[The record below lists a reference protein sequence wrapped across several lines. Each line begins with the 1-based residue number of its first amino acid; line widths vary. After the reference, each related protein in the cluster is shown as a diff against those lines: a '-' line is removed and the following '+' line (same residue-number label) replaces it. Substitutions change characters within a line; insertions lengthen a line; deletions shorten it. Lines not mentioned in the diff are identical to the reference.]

1 MFRFPEPPV
10 RWRGPVKNSDFVVSN
25 SVNNNGNGGGPPKK
39 PSYVGLSCSV
49 SGYGPA
55 NRYTSP
61 DGRRTSPEQIPV
73 GKPPQIL
80 DSVGLVLNSMRQQ
93 GGNSMHILHFGLFWG
108 GPFLGHFLSWQF
120 RNVHGISFSRS
131 LLWYYSYLGKFLGR
145 FLKYC
150 MLNCHSAGQQQ

>member
-1 MFRFPEPPV
+1 MALFCFPEPPV

-93 GGNSMHILHFGLFWG
+93 GGNSMDILD
-108 GPFLGHFLSWQF
+108 
-120 RNVHGISFSRS
+120 I
-131 LLWYYSYLGKFLGR
+131 GR
-145 FLKYC
+145 FFGAILDDFQEAFWPFGA
-150 MLNCHSAGQQQ
+150 LFGQISGSIFKIY

>member
-1 MFRFPEPPV
+1 MALFCFPEPPV

-93 GGNSMHILHFGLFWG
+93 GGNSMDILDIGRF
-108 GPFLGHFLSWQF
+108 FLGVFG
-120 RNVHGISFSRS
+120 RFSRS
-131 LLWYYSYLGKFLGR
+131 LLAFRGTIWANFWVD
-145 FLKYC
+145 F
-150 MLNCHSAGQQQ
+150 

>member
-1 MFRFPEPPV
+1 MICLKNSVVCFLEPPV

-25 SVNNNGNGGGPPKK
+25 SVNNNGNGGPPKK

-73 GKPPQIL
+73 RSGPQIL
-80 DSVGLVLNSMRQQ
+80 DSVGLVLDSMRQQQ
-93 GGNSMHILHFGLFWG
+93 GGNSIETFW
-108 GPFLGHFLSWQF
+108 
-120 RNVHGISFSRS
+120 
-131 LLWYYSYLGKFLGR
+131 
-145 FLKYC
+145 LK
-150 MLNCHSAGQQQ
+150 S